1 MSYYQGDG
9 YRDGSREHGYLLVIT
24 DAAGT
29 VQHLDSNPEGM
40 QKDAK
45 QIMTLVAPG
54 VLDRSFKVLPN
65 ATFPAT
71 IELAR

>member
-1 MSYYQGDG
+1 
-9 YRDGSREHGYLLVIT
+9 
-24 DAAGT
+24 

-45 QIMTLVAPG
+45 QIMTLSAPS

-65 ATFPAT
+65 AIFPGT
-71 IELAR
+71 IELTR